1 MYIFYFLSVA
11 SLAAAGLV
19 LSCELLGKKINFF
32 FDFSKLTKSY
42 PLFPLILGITVFL
55 IGAFKLAITVSDDG
69 HSIPVVGDFFPAVGG
84 LIGGVLLILF
94 YFRNKNG
101 LEIAESIEIE
111 SKSED
116 EEDEQNKFKKIENYA
131 LAYRGIVGLILIG
144 IAIIHLFVPQILFF

>member
-111 SKSED
+111 SNSED

-131 LAYRGIVGLILIG
+131 LAYRGIIGLILIA
-144 IAIIHLFVPQILFF
+144 IAIVHLFVPQILFF

>member
-55 IGAFKLAITVSDDG
+55 IGAFKFAITVSDDG

-131 LAYRGIVGLILIG
+131 LAYRGIIGLILIA
-144 IAIIHLFVPQILFF
+144 IAIVHLFVPQILFF

>member
-11 SLAAAGLV
+11 SLAAAGLG

-32 FDFSKLTKSY
+32 FDFSKLAKSY

-84 LIGGVLLILF
+84 LIGGVILILF

-131 LAYRGIVGLILIG
+131 LAYRGIIGLILIA
-144 IAIIHLFVPQILFF
+144 IAIVHLFVPQILFF

>member
-116 EEDEQNKFKKIENYA
+116 DEDEQNKFKKIENYA
-131 LAYRGIVGLILIG
+131 LAYRGIIGLILIA
-144 IAIIHLFVPQILFF
+144 IAIVHLFVPQILFF

>member
-116 EEDEQNKFKKIENYA
+116 EEDEQNKLKKIENYA
-131 LAYRGIVGLILIG
+131 LAYRGIIGLILIA
-144 IAIIHLFVPQILFF
+144 IAIVHLFVPQILFF